1 MSETTR
7 KPITGELRARMIKYS
22 TYESLGSSVGGV
34 PHVKLGAREFGVL
47 CDAIDSVHA
56 ALEEE
61 NEALRAE
68 LEACRPDSWEAI
80 IRDAYL
86 TGSRGE
92 VIVVEPFEER
102 CRALA
107 RGER

>member
-1 MSETTR
+1 MGEVTHP
-7 KPITGELRARMIKYS
+7 PITTGLRHLVRRYKRYS
-22 TYESLGSSVGGV
+22 GLASKDGTPY
-34 PHVKLGAREFGVL
+34 VK
-47 CDAIDSVHA
+47 CDEGDFEAACDDIDTVHA

-68 LEACRPDSWEAI
+68 VEACRPDSWEAI

>member
-1 MSETTR
+1 MSEGKR
-7 KPITGELRARMIKYS
+7 PPITAELRARVRRYS
-22 TYESLGSSVGGV
+22 RYSGLASKEGTPCVKCDEADFES
-34 PHVKLGAREFGVL
+34 A
-47 CDAIDSVHA
+47 CDAIDAIHA

-80 IRDAYL
+80 IRDAYM

>member
-1 MSETTR
+1 MGEVTHP
-7 KPITGELRARMIKYS
+7 PITTELRRLVRRYSRYGGLASKDGTPSIKCD
-22 TYESLGSSVGGV
+22 E
-34 PHVKLGAREFGVL
+34 ADFEAA
-47 CDAIDSVHA
+47 CDAIDAIHA

-61 NEALRAE
+61 NDALRAE

-80 IRDAYL
+80 IRDAYM

-107 RGER
+107 RGQR

>member
-1 MSETTR
+1 MGEVTR
-7 KPITGELRARMIKYS
+7 PPITTGLRQLVRRYNR
-22 TYESLGSSVGGV
+22 YGSLASKDGT
-34 PHVKLGAREFGVL
+34 PCVKCDGADFEAA
-47 CDAIDSVHA
+47 CDDIDAVHA

-61 NEALRAE
+61 NDALRAE

-92 VIVVEPFEER
+92 VIVVGPFEER

-107 RGER
+107 RGGR

>member
-1 MSETTR
+1 MSEGTHL
-7 KPITGELRARMIKYS
+7 PITTGLRRLVRRYSRYSGLASKEGTPCVKCDGGEFEA
-22 TYESLGSSVGGV
+22 
-34 PHVKLGAREFGVL
+34 A
-47 CDAIDSVHA
+47 CDAIDAVHA